1 MGRRHGPKIK
11 QTEEGEVL
19 MNAEEHVSQLIQKAR
34 EAQRIFEGF
43 SQERVD
49 AAVRAIGKAVY
60 DDGERLARMAVDET
74 GMGKYEDKIMKNK
87 GKPKVTWQKLKGV
100 KSRGI
105 IRRDEAT
112 GIVEVAKPIGVI
124 GAVTP
129 VTNPVMT
136 PVHNAMIA
144 LKGGNAIILCS
155 HPAGAKSGR
164 ETVMVMR
171 EALKKLDTPEDL
183 IQVVDEST
191 VEVSALIMKLTD
203 FCIST
208 GGPGMVKAAYSSGK
222 PAFGVGPGN
231 IQVLVDSDAN
241 IVDAVSKIVIGR
253 TYDNGV
259 LCTCEQS
266 AHVPEDKLDEVV
278 KAFKEKGAYYASD
291 PKEVEALRTTLFVN
305 GMINKTL
312 VGGKPVDIAAA
323 AGIKAPEDTKLIVVK
338 VEKAGKDEPLAKEKL
353 LPVLSLY
360 SYKTWE
366 EGVDNALA
374 NILFE
379 GTGHSAV
386 IHSFTPEHVE
396 YAALKI
402 PVSRFSVNQIG
413 SNSLGGTLANG
424 LNPTATLG
432 CGTWGNNS
440 LSENLWFHHLVNISR
455 IAYEIKNA
463 PTLTDEEIWS
473 MS

>member
-1 MGRRHGPKIK
+1 
-11 QTEEGEVL
+11 

-34 EAQRIFEGF
+34 EAQKIFEGF

-60 DDGERLARMAVDET
+60 DDGERLARLAADET
-74 GMGKYEDKIMKNK
+74 GMGKYEDKILKNK
-87 GKPKVTWQKLKGV
+87 GKPKLTWQKLKGV

-105 IRRDEAT
+105 IRRIEET

-144 LKGGNAIILCS
+144 LKGGNAIIICS
-155 HPAGAKSGR
+155 HPKGSKSGK
-164 ETVMVMR
+164 ETVDVMR

-183 IQVVDEST
+183 IQAVDEST
-191 VEVSALIMKLTD
+191 VEVSGLLMKLAD

-231 IQVLVDSDAN
+231 IQVLVDSDAD
-241 IVDAVSKIVIGR
+241 IADAVSKIIIGR

-259 LCTCEQS
+259 LCTCEQA
-266 AHVPEDKLDEVV
+266 AHVPHDKADEVI
-278 KAFKEKGAYYASD
+278 KAFKEKGAYYVCE
-291 PKEVEALRTTLFVN
+291 PKEVDALRSAVFADGTIT
-305 GMINKTL
+305 KSL
-312 VGGKPVDIAAA
+312 VGGKPVDIARA
-323 AGIKAPEDTKLIVVK
+323 AGITVPDDTKLLVVK
-338 VEKAGKDEPLAKEKL
+338 IEKTGKDELLAKEKL

-360 SYKTWE
+360 IYNTWE
-366 EGVDNALA
+366 EAVDNALC
-374 NILFE
+374 NILLE

-386 IHSFTPEHVE
+386 IHSFNEEHIE

-424 LNPTATLG
+424 LAPTATLG

-440 LSENLWFHHLVNISR
+440 VSENLWFHHLINISR
-455 IAYEIKNA
+455 IAYEIKDA
-463 PTLTDEEIWS
+463 PKLTDEEIWS
-473 MS
+473 LS

>member
-1 MGRRHGPKIK
+1 
-11 QTEEGEVL
+11 
-19 MNAEEHVSQLIQKAR
+19 MNAEEHVLQLIQKAR
-34 EAQRIFEGF
+34 EAQKIFEGF

-60 DDGERLARMAVDET
+60 DDAERLARMAVDET
-74 GMGKYEDKIMKNK
+74 HMGKYEDKVLKNK

-100 KSRGI
+100 KSRGV
-105 IRRDEAT
+105 IRRIEDI

-164 ETVMVMR
+164 ETVKVMR

-191 VEVSALIMKLTD
+191 VETSGLIMKLTD

-241 IVDAVSKIVIGR
+241 IVDAVSKIVVGR

-266 AHVPEDKLDEVV
+266 AHIPQDKEDEVV
-278 KAFKEKGAYYASD
+278 KAFKEKGAYYVSD
-291 PKEVEALRTTLFVN
+291 PKEVDALRSAVFMN
-305 GMINKTL
+305 GTINKTL

-323 AGIKAPEDTKLIVVK
+323 AGIKVPDDTKLLVVK
-338 VEKAGKDEPLAKEKL
+338 VEKAGKDELLAKEKL

-360 SYKTWE
+360 LYKTWE
-366 EGVDNALA
+366 EAVDNALQ
-374 NILFE
+374 NTLFE

-386 IHSFTPEHVE
+386 IHSFNQEHIE
-396 YAALKI
+396 YAALKL

-440 LSENLWFHHLVNISR
+440 LSENLWFHHLINISR

-463 PTLTDEEIWS
+463 PALTDEAIWS
-473 MS
+473 LT